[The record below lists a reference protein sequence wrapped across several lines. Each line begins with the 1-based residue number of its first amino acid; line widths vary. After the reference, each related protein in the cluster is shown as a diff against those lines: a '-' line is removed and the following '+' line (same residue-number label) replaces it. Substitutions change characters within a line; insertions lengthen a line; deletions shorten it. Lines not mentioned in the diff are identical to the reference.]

1 MIYLSL
7 LFIVL
12 ASICNSIM
20 DTSVHHYSTS
30 IFKKLNP
37 LWWDGETSWRN
48 KYIDGDS
55 TKGGVKWY
63 FGLDKPVQLTDAFHF
78 FKMWMIIFISLSIVL
93 FDNSVLLI
101 NNNFSFLLFSLFF
114 ITYGVLWNSFFSLFY
129 NRILRKK

>member
-55 TKGGVKWY
+55 TKGRVKWY

-101 NNNFSFLLFSLFF
+101 NNNFSFLLFSPLN
-114 ITYGVLWNSFFSLFY
+114 L
-129 NRILRKK
+129 